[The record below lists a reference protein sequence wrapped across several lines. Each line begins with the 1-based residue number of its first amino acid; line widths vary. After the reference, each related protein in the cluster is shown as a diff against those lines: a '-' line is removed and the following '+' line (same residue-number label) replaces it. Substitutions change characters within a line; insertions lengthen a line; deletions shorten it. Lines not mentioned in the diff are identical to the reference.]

1 MSEQFAFFGF
11 PLESLTSEYELQNV
25 LFQLIYALIEP
36 TQIPSL
42 STMQCEIQD
51 GQQTGQPSAEPST
64 EPAF

>member
-1 MSEQFAFFGF
+1 MN
-11 PLESLTSEYELQNV
+11 YKNV

-42 STMQCEIQD
+42 STMQCGNQD

-64 EPAF
+64 E